1 MYKYIYVCMYIC
13 VYVSFYICLY
23 IYIYIYLFI
32 YTYICL
38 CTHLFLQYKQG
49 NNARTHVHTIR
60 PFALAYLTEYYLVRR
75 SWSCSLYDFLQS
87 AESSTS
93 QAPVSSSALCSRT
106 SSTYM
111 LLITSRYISNTTTL
125 FFRNDYKIRSKRQSW
140 KHHYRNF

>member
-1 MYKYIYVCMYIC
+1 MYVYLCVCKFLYMF
-13 VYVSFYICLY
+13 VY
-23 IYIYIYLFI
+23 IYIFIYLYI
-32 YTYICL
+32 HTYVYVHTYSSNTNKEI
-38 CTHLFLQYKQG
+38 TH
-49 NNARTHVHTIR
+49 ARTHVHTIR

>member
-49 NNARTHVHTIR
+49 NNARTHARTHNSAIR
-60 PFALAYLTEYYLVRR
+60 IGLFNRILFSETVMKLLFVRFSPVCR
-75 SWSCSLYDFLQS
+75 IFHLSSASFFVSTLFSNILNIYASYNKSLY
-87 AESSTS
+87 
-93 QAPVSSSALCSRT
+93 
-106 SSTYM
+106 
-111 LLITSRYISNTTTL
+111 I
-125 FFRNDYKIRSKRQSW
+125 
-140 KHHYRNF
+140 KHNHVVFQE